1 MKNILKRFEDKYEAV
16 TESGCWIWTAALW
29 MNERY
34 GAFWVDDT
42 FNNGRMTGA
51 HRASIYLYRGIK
63 AQSSESI
70 CHKCDNT
77 LCVNPDH
84 LFIGSHTDNMKDMV
98 SKGRHKSGREKLS
111 DYDKEKAKQMRR
123 EGLEVKKI
131 AEFFGI
137 DRGYTSLLVKGCQP
151 KSTRKG
157 KKHLT
162 Q

>member
-1 MKNILKRFEDKYEAV
+1 
-16 TESGCWIWTAALW
+16 

-51 HRASIYLYRGIK
+51 HRASIYLYKGIK
-63 AQSSESI
+63 ADTGESV

-84 LFIGSHTDNMKDMV
+84 LFIGSHTDNMKDMAE
-98 SKGRHKSGREKLS
+98 KGRHRTGREKLTA
-111 DYDKEKAKQMRR
+111 DDKEAARRMRT

-131 AEFFGI
+131 AEIFNI
-137 DRGYTSLLVKGCQP
+137 DRGYASKLLKGCQP
-151 KSTRKG
+151 KSTRKVN
-157 KKHLT
+157 KSLT